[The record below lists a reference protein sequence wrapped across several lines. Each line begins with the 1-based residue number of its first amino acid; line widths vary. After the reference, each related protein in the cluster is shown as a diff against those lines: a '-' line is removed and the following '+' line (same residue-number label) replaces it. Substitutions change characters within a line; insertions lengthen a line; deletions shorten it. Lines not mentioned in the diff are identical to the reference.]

1 MLNKV
6 MLIGNVAADPDIR
19 CFENGNSVAKL
30 RLGTTERFKD
40 KEGKKREVT
49 EWHNIEAWGTP
60 ASIIDQYVR
69 KGDRLYVEGKIHY
82 EEYTDKNNVT
92 KYRTVI
98 RLLNLSLLTP
108 KHKQDTEPAQEQP
121 SAHPSAQPQVA
132 ELAKQLDLTAVPEP
146 PAVPMPPMADP
157 DDLPF

>member
-30 RLGTTERFKD
+30 RLGTTERYKD
-40 KEGKKREVT
+40 KEGNKREVT

-69 KGDRLYVEGKIHY
+69 KGDRLYVEGQIHY
-82 EEYTDKNNVT
+82 EEYTDKSNVT

-98 RLLNLSLLTP
+98 RLRELKLLTP
-108 KHKQDTEPAQEQP
+108 KQKQEADAPKAEAPKAEP
-121 SAHPSAQPQVA
+121 PQVA
-132 ELAKQLDLTAVPEP
+132 ELAKQLDLTAVPEQ

>member
-1 MLNKV
+1 MINKV
-6 MLIGNVAADPDIR
+6 ILIGNVAADPDIR

-40 KEGKKREVT
+40 KEGNKREVT

-69 KGDRLYVEGKIHY
+69 KGDRLYVEGQIHY

-98 RLLNLSLLTP
+98 RLRELKLLTP
-108 KHKQDTEPAQEQP
+108 RQKQEADAPKAEA
-121 SAHPSAQPQVA
+121 PQVA
-132 ELAKQLDLTAVPEP
+132 ELAKQLELTTTPEP
-146 PAVPMPPMADP
+146 PAIPMPPMADP

>member
-1 MLNKV
+1 MINKV
-6 MLIGNVAADPDIR
+6 ILIGNVAADPDIR

-40 KEGKKREVT
+40 KEGNKREVT

-69 KGDRLYVEGKIHY
+69 KGDRLYVEGQIHY

-98 RLLNLSLLTP
+98 RLRELKLLTP
-108 KHKQDTEPAQEQP
+108 RQKQEADTPKAEA
-121 SAHPSAQPQVA
+121 PQVT
-132 ELAKQLDLTAVPEP
+132 ELAKQLELTTTPEP
-146 PAVPMPPMADP
+146 PAIPMPPMADP